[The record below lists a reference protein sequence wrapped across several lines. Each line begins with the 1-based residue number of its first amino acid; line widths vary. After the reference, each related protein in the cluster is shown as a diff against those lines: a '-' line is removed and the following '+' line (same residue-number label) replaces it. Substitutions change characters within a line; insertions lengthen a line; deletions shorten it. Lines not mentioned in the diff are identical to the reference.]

1 MAKKS
6 TAKKHEFPLMRLIVT
21 LTSTVVAALILVFS
35 VLTIITFTR
44 AIDEGAT
51 DIPAGVPFFILGI
64 FLLSGLMSVI
74 KFFKDRTKANLIKSF
89 VMIGFDV
96 ALGIAVLFA
105 ANNPFLFVLTAGLY
119 CVTLVVARVFNIID
133 DHSIR
138 SIILNGLIILLAV
151 GLSIGIFISPISNM
165 EQLQNII
172 VTECVFIA
180 IVAFVE
186 AMAIALANLKVK
198 VLFKIILSTY
208 SLEVLFGLLVTIVC
222 FSLVF
227 MTVEPQAA
235 DPSATNIIR
244 TFPDALW
251 YCFAVVT
258 TIGFGDLT
266 AITPIGRI
274 LTVILGMYG
283 LVVVAVITSIVVNFY
298 NETSGKH
305 DQKELKEI
313 QKEEE
318 NNK

>member
-1 MAKKS
+1 MDGKFVKNDTNKLMQDYCTNIKQISNLPLDVHLMVEDVKKYIDLYIPF
-6 TAKKHEFPLMRLIVT
+6 KPN
-21 LTSTVVAALILVFS
+21 
-35 VLTIITFTR
+35 IITFHIE
-44 AIDEGAT
+44 AC
-51 DIPAGVPFFILGI
+51 
-64 FLLSGLMSVI
+64 
-74 KFFKDRTKANLIKSF
+74 KDK
-89 VMIGFDV
+89 
-96 ALGIAVLFA
+96 
-105 ANNPFLFVLTAGLY
+105 
-119 CVTLVVARVFNIID
+119 
-133 DHSIR
+133 
-138 SIILNGLIILLAV
+138 
-151 GLSIGIFISPISNM
+151 
-165 EQLQNII
+165 E
-172 VTECVFIA
+172 
-180 IVAFVE
+180 
-186 AMAIALANLKVK
+186 
-198 VLFKIILSTY
+198 
-208 SLEVLFGLLVTIVC
+208 EVLFGLLVTIVC

-227 MTVEPQAA
+227 MTIEPQAA